1 VSRPRLRF
9 EDLTGGYGSTTIVR
23 DLAGAAIAGEA
34 LCILGRNGVGKTTL
48 MKLLTGY
55 LPCMRGRVLLDEQP
69 ITALDPAARRRQLLP
84 ARAAGVRRSVG
95 ARQSHA
101 DGREP

>member
-1 VSRPRLRF
+1 MSRPRLRF

-34 LCILGRNGVGKTTL
+34 LCVLGRNGVGKTTL

-55 LPCMRGRVLLDEQP
+55 LPCC
-69 ITALDPAARRRQLLP
+69 
-84 ARAAGVRRSVG
+84 AGAFSSTNSRSRRSTPRRAG
-95 ARQSHA
+95 APASAIARKS
-101 DGREP
+101 GRCSTICRCATISR

>member
-1 VSRPRLRF
+1 MSRPRLRF

-34 LCILGRNGVGKTTL
+34 LCVLGRNGVGKTTL

-69 ITALDPAARRRQLLP
+69 ITALDPRRAGAPASAIARK
-84 ARAAGVRRSVG
+84 S
-95 ARQSHA
+95 
-101 DGREP
+101 GRCSTICRCATISR